1 MDLNE
6 YVKNGGVGGGTNK
19 NGDASSMHVDPNL
32 ANLVGSLAG
41 KFDGK
46 SQTELLKA
54 IYEEAKKG
62 KERGTLSN
70 RDIDNFVSMITP
82 MLDAKKRKIL
92 FKVAEELKK
101 I

>member
-1 MDLNE
+1 MDFNE
-6 YVKNGGVGGGTNK
+6 YVKSGGVGGGMNK
-19 NGDASSMHVDPNL
+19 NGDTSAMNIDPNI

-62 KERGTLSN
+62 KERGTLTN
-70 RDIDNFVSMITP
+70 RDIDNFVNMLTP

>member
-1 MDLNE
+1 MDFNQ
-6 YVKNGGVGGGTNK
+6 YAKN
-19 NGDASSMHVDPNL
+19 
-32 ANLVGSLAG
+32 AG
-41 KFDGK
+41 KKSKNNTSSNPYNVDDNIFNMVNSIASKYNGK

-54 IYEEAKKG
+54 IYEEAKRG

-70 RDIDNFVSMITP
+70 SDIDNFVSMLTP
-82 MLDAKKRKIL
+82 MLDEQKRKIL